1 MAHPTYVHVGARQ
14 ARRPKVVPKPRAPS
28 PRKLGES
35 STQVPHGRAS
45 PRRSSRLLS
54 KSEHALVCLV
64 WALPCQVLSPGQN
77 AMVQNCP
84 SVYMVSRNAQHTQVF
99 QAWHLGTLSLVL
111 PWPQLGE
118 NPTLSPELK
127 PSTTSMQPFPR
138 PSWTPRSHAEH
149 AKSSHSML
157 RYSYSCDKSRRRYIS
172 KTLSF
177 AMAAMP
183 KKSV

>member
-1 MAHPTYVHVGARQ
+1 MVPQASPKLLGLNARMEGERWIRVGGAWAPLEGMIGILSSVTLCLEALGSISWCVAHPTYVHVGARQ

-28 PRKLGES
+28 PRELGES

-54 KSEHALVCLV
+54 RSEHASVCLV
-64 WALPCQVLSPGQN
+64 WALPCQVLSPSQN

-84 SVYMVSRNAQHTQVF
+84 SVCMVSISAQHTQVF

-118 NPTLSPELK
+118 NPTLSP
-127 PSTTSMQPFPR
+127 
-138 PSWTPRSHAEH
+138 
-149 AKSSHSML
+149 
-157 RYSYSCDKSRRRYIS
+157 
-172 KTLSF
+172 
-177 AMAAMP
+177 
-183 KKSV
+183 